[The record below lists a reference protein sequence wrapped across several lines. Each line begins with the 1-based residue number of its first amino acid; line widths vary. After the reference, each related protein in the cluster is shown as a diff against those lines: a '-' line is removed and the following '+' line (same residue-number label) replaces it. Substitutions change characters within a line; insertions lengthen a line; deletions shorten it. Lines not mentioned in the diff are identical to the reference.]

1 MSTTGSFMQVQTI
14 RWQSPFYLTD
24 LLNELQLFAPA
35 GLYKGDMR
43 KSVGFVWLCRISRRL
58 TGLITVRSF
67 QLFVFF
73 KEEEEEEV
81 RLIPFISFFSAT
93 LSSSRKCSLSIAE
106 LLLLLLRLGSPSS
119 GGCHQSYLQRSKWS
133 WGERP
138 SLLTGPSRCSS
149 GQKQWGRFDYR
160 EPAASC
166 SWRKTS
172 EDGRRLNLLSLLS
185 CREEDLEHAVP
196 LMRHHGLQV

>member
-1 MSTTGSFMQVQTI
+1 MSTTGSFMPVQTI
-14 RWQSPFYLTD
+14 HSQSLFYWTV

-43 KSVGFVWLCRISRRL
+43 TSVSFVWLCRISRRL

-67 QLFVFF
+67 QLFVFLKKKRKKKF
-73 KEEEEEEV
+73 DWFLSLV
-81 RLIPFISFFSAT
+81 FFPAT

-106 LLLLLLRLGSPSS
+106 LLLLRLGSPSS
-119 GGCHQSYLQRSKWS
+119 GGCHQCYLQRSKWN

-149 GQKQWGRFDYR
+149 GLKQWGRFDYR

-166 SWRKTS
+166 SWRKTC

-196 LMRHHGLQV
+196 LMQHHGLQV